1 MPSLSLQGK
10 FSSNVY
16 TGDNTWQ
23 HLAKLSFQNYQNFIE
38 NQIIQMVDLNFINI
52 ATIFLIHFLSNL
64 KLTNI
69 FNP

>member
-1 MPSLSLQGK
+1 MLI
-10 FSSNVY
+10 
-16 TGDNTWQ
+16 
-23 HLAKLSFQNYQNFIE
+23 LAKLSFQNYQNFIE